1 MTIFNTSDDLRDI
14 LGGFLK
20 ELSDQPSINESFK
33 KSGLVIRFSYE
44 QPELTITIDCRDN
57 KINFLFNVEDP
68 KPDIDMHMKA
78 EIAHKFWLGK
88 VNLMM
93 AIARRQIIAKGQ
105 IPKVLKLLPVIKP
118 AYKLYPEYLKNR
130 GISVD

>member
-1 MTIFNTSDDLRDI
+1 M
-14 LGGFLK
+14 
-20 ELSDQPSINESFK
+20 
-33 KSGLVIRFSYE
+33 IRFSYE